1 MSERT
6 LAELI
11 DSKGSE
17 NFERCKKEKEEDGKD
32 PRDLPTFNSFGKAI
46 DELLNL
52 NKKGG
57 K

>member
-17 NFERCKKEKEEDGKD
+17 HFERCKKEKEEDGKD
-32 PRDLPTFNSFGKAI
+32 PRDLPNFNSFGKAI